1 LKVPKTTSP
10 PRAWL
15 AGVLLVLG
23 GLVAA
28 ACSSAPGAAPPT
40 TAGADSGPATTT
52 SVPPPPLRS
61 TTVTVGGRE
70 IAVPT
75 ENGAPISPL
84 VGTGDQIV
92 LTAKGFMPY
101 QLFADLNAKI
111 VFTNLTSKPVRI
123 TFEHSTVKSPLL
135 EPGDTFSYSSS
146 TLYSFVYRSS
156 TGFHGTVA
164 IGAFQ

>member
-1 LKVPKTTSP
+1 MPKSTSSR
-10 PRAWL
+10 RALL
-15 AGVLLVLG
+15 AGVLLAVG
-23 GLVAA
+23 GLLAA
-28 ACSSAPGAAPPT
+28 ACSTSPSAAPPT
-40 TAGADSGPATTT
+40 TAGTVSGGSTTT
-52 SVPPPPLRS
+52 SVPPPPLQS
-61 TTVTVGGRE
+61 TTVTVGGRQL
-70 IAVPT
+70 AVPT

-111 VFTNLTSKPVRI
+111 VFTNLTSQTVRI
-123 TFEHSTVKSPLL
+123 TFEHSTVTSPLL
-135 EPGDTFSYSSS
+135 KPGDTFSYSSS